1 MRLPL
6 SNGLYI
12 DPCNPTL
19 PYDSPDEP
27 QGETVKLSQ
36 AEKDR
41 MELEKKIEKLKDSV
55 EQLTRKDAHFD

>member
-19 PYDSPDEP
+19 LHDSPNEP
-27 QGETVKLSQ
+27 QGEIIKLSQ

-41 MELEKKIEKLKDSV
+41 MELEKKIERLHTDI
-55 EQLTRKDAHFD
+55 EQLTIKDYHFD

>member
-19 PYDSPDEP
+19 LHDSPNEP
-27 QGETVKLSQ
+27 QGETV
-36 AEKDR
+36 
-41 MELEKKIEKLKDSV
+41 ELKEHKELNKNVEELKSIVD
-55 EQLTRKDAHFD
+55 ELTRKDFHFD